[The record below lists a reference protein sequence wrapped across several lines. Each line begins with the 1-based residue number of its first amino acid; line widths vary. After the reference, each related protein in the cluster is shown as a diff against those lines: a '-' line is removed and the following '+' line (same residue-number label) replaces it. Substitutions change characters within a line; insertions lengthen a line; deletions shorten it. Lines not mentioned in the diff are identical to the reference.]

1 MAFLLFA
8 ARKLQLKRELNTKN
22 YELML
27 ITQQYNQ
34 ATTNV
39 ADFQQTM
46 SNMQQMTSVFTS
58 GLQNLATSQ
67 AMAQAFGSNS
77 NQYQAIM
84 SGNTGSLS
92 QADLSKAQAA
102 AQLGTMAATQVA
114 SAIGSVSE
122 SIFNAANKAQLAKL
136 QAQQQN
142 LDLRKASLESQV
154 QVLSAEYNSVKEA
167 EGQEAKS
174 IAPQFGLA

>member
-1 MAFLLFA
+1 
-8 ARKLQLKRELNTKN
+8 
-22 YELML
+22 
-27 ITQQYNQ
+27 
-34 ATTNV
+34 
-39 ADFQQTM
+39 
-46 SNMQQMTSVFTS
+46 
-58 GLQNLATSQ
+58 
-67 AMAQAFGSNS
+67 
-77 NQYQAIM
+77 M